1 MLTEVER
8 LTGTLIDP
16 FADNYASGARAMVA
30 SEIRALFEMAARPEV
45 ISLAGGMPCVSAL
58 PLDVVGDMAGQLIGE
73 RGSAALQYGTAQ
85 GDPGLREMICEVM
98 RLEGISAHPDDVV
111 VTVGS
116 QQALDLMARI
126 LIDPGDAVL
135 AEGPSYVGALG
146 VFAACQAD
154 VTHVPMDDDGLIPEA
169 LEQAIRGLAAAG
181 RRAKFL
187 YTVPNFHNP
196 AGVTLSPPR
205 RGRILGICASAGL
218 PVIEDNPYG
227 LLGFSGTPMRA
238 LRADHPDGVVYLGT
252 FSKTFAPGVRVG
264 WALAPPA
271 VRDKL
276 VLAAESAVLCHSSFA
291 QLLVREYLRRQ
302 PWLEQIEI
310 FRGLYRQRRNAMLDA
325 LDVVMP
331 GGCRWTTPG
340 GGFYVWL
347 GLPDGLDSREML
359 PRAVSAQVA
368 YVPGTGFYAD
378 GSGKHHIRLSYCFP
392 SPDRISEGVQRLAHV
407 LEAELE
413 RRGPMRPLPA
423 LPS

>member
-1 MLTEVER
+1 
-8 LTGTLIDP
+8 
-16 FADNYASGARAMVA
+16 
-30 SEIRALFEMAARPEV
+30 
-45 ISLAGGMPCVSAL
+45 
-58 PLDVVGDMAGQLIGE
+58 
-73 RGSAALQYGTAQ
+73 
-85 GDPGLREMICEVM
+85 
-98 RLEGISAHPDDVV
+98 
-111 VTVGS
+111 
-116 QQALDLMARI
+116 
-126 LIDPGDAVL
+126 
-135 AEGPSYVGALG
+135 
-146 VFAACQAD
+146 
-154 VTHVPMDDDGLIPEA
+154 
-169 LEQAIRGLAAAG
+169 
-181 RRAKFL
+181 
-187 YTVPNFHNP
+187 
-196 AGVTLSPPR
+196 
-205 RGRILGICASAGL
+205 
-218 PVIEDNPYG
+218 
-227 LLGFSGTPMRA
+227 
-238 LRADHPDGVVYLGT
+238 
-252 FSKTFAPGVRVG
+252 VRVG

>member
-1 MLTEVER
+1 MNSLITERRRER
-8 LTGTLIDP
+8 IDP

-30 SEIRALFEMAARPEV
+30 SEIRTLFEVAARPEV

-58 PLDVVGDMAGQLIGE
+58 PLDAVGDMAGQLIGE

-111 VTVGS
+111 ITVGS
-116 QQALDLMARI
+116 QQALDLIARV

-146 VFAACQAD
+146 VFAACRAD
-154 VTHVPMDDDGLIPEA
+154 VIHVPMDDDGLIPEA

-227 LLGFSGTPMRA
+227 LLGFSGNPMRA

-264 WALAPPA
+264 WAVAPPA

-291 QLLVREYLRRQ
+291 QLLVREYLRCQ
-302 PWLEQIEI
+302 PWLEQIKI
-310 FRGLYRQRRNAMLDA
+310 FRSCYRQRRNAMLNA
-325 LDVVMP
+325 LDAVMP

-347 GLPDGLDSREML
+347 GLPDGLDSRAML
-359 PRAVSAQVA
+359 PRAVSAHVA

-378 GSGKHHIRLSYCFP
+378 GSGKNYIRLSYCFP

-407 LEAELE
+407 LEAEIE
-413 RRGPMRPLPA
+413 RRGARQL
-423 LPS
+423 LSS